1 MKKLKVVMIMNHGL
15 EPTKLTNLS
24 CFSSL
29 PNLRRIRFERV
40 SITLLD
46 IPKLELNNLEKLSLW
61 LGHFDKALNESE
73 FDVSETLLQSLQEI
87 EIDYCYNLAELPH
100 WVSQVVSFEH

>member
-1 MKKLKVVMIMNHGL
+1 MALIPNFIATMKKLKVVMI
-15 EPTKLTNLS
+15 
-24 CFSSL
+24 FSSL